1 MKGKS
6 GVNFICPWA
15 GNHSELGTTG
25 GAKAGYRNSSPCTVS
40 QLTVK
45 SYPSTFCIKPL
56 TLPGVPARSRGQY
69 SDMLILNG
77 HPSSCSLLSC
87 L

>member
-25 GAKAGYRNSSPCTVS
+25 GAKAGYRNSSPCS
-40 QLTVK
+40 FAADRK
-45 SYPSTFCIKPL
+45 E
-56 TLPGVPARSRGQY
+56 LPQH
-69 SDMLILNG
+69 IL
-77 HPSSCSLLSC
+77 H
-87 L
+87 